1 MQTSSIEVNPSGIL
15 SSDKLVISG
24 LIFPPDFYKGTT
36 FALKHEVVK
45 TTTNILPEQAT
56 TDR

>member
-24 LIFPPDFYKGTT
+24 LIFLPDFYKGTT